1 MWRQA
6 KRGVGAMHGLF
17 GMDFLISNMIA
28 TFTLVLLFTGFFLIL
43 NSYTGQMGG
52 IYREKKALE
61 ISDHLINNC
70 KENLGIALCDEK
82 FISRNVFSMDAIESL
97 RGLGIG
103 SFREYFSLENIE
115 TQISIFDLEGGE
127 ILKIGDEFAEN
138 KICINRPGILEGEIA
153 IVSVCVD

>member
-70 KENLGIALCDEK
+70 KENLGIALCDEN
-82 FISRNVFSMDAIESL
+82 FISRNVFSSDDVGAVMGA
-97 RGLGIG
+97 
-103 SFREYFSLENIE
+103 YYKNPLE
-115 TQISIFDLEGGE
+115 IFEAAKKNSKPSD
-127 ILKIGDEFAEN
+127 
-138 KICINRPGILEGEIA
+138 
-153 IVSVCVD
+153 IVAFKV